1 MVNQDEQGTLVKNT
15 SWVPIFVT
23 RRDVFLKLKKHKVGS
38 IYLSE
43 MKAEEFVIYWS
54 PAILR
59 LSLWKQARHDL
70 RAFQLIHFISSA
82 NPIQNS
88 SGPEISWKWNLNMW
102 ILQFLSRY

>member
-43 MKAEEFVIYWS
+43 MKAEEFVIY
-54 PAILR
+54 
-59 LSLWKQARHDL
+59 
-70 RAFQLIHFISSA
+70 
-82 NPIQNS
+82 
-88 SGPEISWKWNLNMW
+88 
-102 ILQFLSRY
+102 